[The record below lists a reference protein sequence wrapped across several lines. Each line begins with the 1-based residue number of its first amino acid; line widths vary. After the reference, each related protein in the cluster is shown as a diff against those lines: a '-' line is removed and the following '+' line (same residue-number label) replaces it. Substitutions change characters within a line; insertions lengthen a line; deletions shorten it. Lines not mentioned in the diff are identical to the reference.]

1 MKGSFIKN
9 LHKAFLYTIIL
20 LAVMAAIS
28 FMAIRESNHRAEMI
42 HHTEVVLDELEYF
55 ISQLKDAETGVRGYI
70 ITSDSRTLDPYNG
83 AYKRTIDSYQ
93 KLKLLTGDNPR
104 QQQTLNLLRNIV
116 EQRFKLLSSQ
126 INLIKNNQ
134 NVPAERI
141 FEGKQ
146 VMDQAR
152 ALITKMQ
159 LREKALLEIRTSK
172 WETFRMLT
180 PFLILCITLISAA
193 VSYYFCA
200 QLKKTYYKKA
210 KLQQLIQRESIE
222 KERRIAII
230 ERVADKIAAGD
241 YHIRLQE
248 EDSDLLGS
256 LAISLNRMAISL
268 EYSFNEIKALMAKK
282 DDFIGIAAHELKTP
296 LTSIKAYLQFIGRAK
311 LENNDANKIYPFI
324 TKANNQVNRLT
335 EIIKDLLDV
344 ARINENQL
352 GLKLDNFS
360 MRMAVL
366 EASEEIFNSIKTHQL
381 FLEGDPDIVVQAD
394 KFRIEQVLINL
405 ISNAIK
411 YSPNS
416 DRIIVDIKP
425 EQDLVKVSVT
435 DFGIGIPKDNLQY
448 IFQRYFRVEVTS
460 QNYSGMGLGLYISK
474 GIIKRHGGDMG
485 VNSREGEG
493 STFWF
498 TLPLK
503 HPGA

>member
-1 MKGSFIKN
+1 M
-9 LHKAFLYTIIL
+9 
-20 LAVMAAIS
+20 
-28 FMAIRESNHRAEMI
+28 
-42 HHTEVVLDELEYF
+42 
-55 ISQLKDAETGVRGYI
+55 
-70 ITSDSRTLDPYNG
+70 
-83 AYKRTIDSYQ
+83 
-93 KLKLLTGDNPR
+93 
-104 QQQTLNLLRNIV
+104 
-116 EQRFKLLSSQ
+116 
-126 INLIKNNQ
+126 
-134 NVPAERI
+134 
-141 FEGKQ
+141 
-146 VMDQAR
+146 
-152 ALITKMQ
+152 
-159 LREKALLEIRTSK
+159 
-172 WETFRMLT
+172 
-180 PFLILCITLISAA
+180 
-193 VSYYFCA
+193 SYYFCA
-200 QLKKTYYKKA
+200 QLKKTYYKKT

-360 MRMAVL
+360 MRMAIL

-448 IFQRYFRVEVTS
+448 IFKRYFRVEVTS

-503 HPGA
+503 QPGA